1 MSKFLDY
8 IKIAFAN
15 IKMNKVRS
23 FLTMLGLVIG
33 ISSVVLTIS
42 TGNGFRDSIYN
53 LLNDQTFSKLHFV
66 FPPEYTRF

>member
-1 MSKFLDY
+1 MIKFLDY
-8 IKIAFAN
+8 IKIEFAN

-23 FLTMLGLVIG
+23 ALTMLGLVIG

-53 LLNDQTFSKLHFV
+53 TLNDMVGNSIYLLAAD
-66 FPPEYTRF
+66 

>member
-23 FLTMLGLVIG
+23 ALTMLGLVIG

-53 LLNDQTFSKLHFV
+53 TLNDMVGNSIYLLAAD
-66 FPPEYTRF
+66 